1 MRYGRYHLRQSWIF
15 LLMWFLYSVGCPS
28 PSSASTTHLLKD
40 VSVVYQDGQWHV
52 VLTGSKAMT
61 YRALKAFTPLRLVVD
76 LIDTLNEISPSP
88 LVLNYEVIGTVR
100 TLQLAGEPQP
110 RTQVEISLIRDAP
123 HKITRRGEE
132 IWISFDTTQPKIKVV
147 PSRTELVAKPMA
159 EGEVATPKPSPQ
171 KPPPPP
177 PPMERKSLP
186 SASKVLSVRQ
196 SKMDKEL
203 RYDIIVDGSLA
214 DYVAFHLTSPPRVVV
229 DLIGVKSTEVEK
241 ALSFDGPWVKG
252 VRFGIYADK
261 IRVVFDLIPEAGL
274 PYDIISEEGRLV
286 VSFKPGSGFTAQ

>member
-100 TLQLAGEPQP
+100 TVQLAGEPQP

-229 DLIGVKSTEVEK
+229 DLMGVKSTEVEK

-286 VSFKPGSGFTAQ
+286 VSFKPGSGFPAQ

>member
-1 MRYGRYHLRQSWIF
+1 
-15 LLMWFLYSVGCPS
+15 
-28 PSSASTTHLLKD
+28 
-40 VSVVYQDGQWHV
+40 
-52 VLTGSKAMT
+52 MT

-100 TLQLAGEPQP
+100 TVQLAGEPQP

-229 DLIGVKSTEVEK
+229 DLMGVKSTEVEK

-286 VSFKPGSGFTAQ
+286 VSFKPGSGFPAQ